1 MGMSMPREFYLNVK
15 GKKGNLEMLPLLLV
29 LESEDGYWQ
38 VPRLVQDACPGRS
51 RTELNPLLLLSTQ
64 EQGW

>member
-15 GKKGNLEMLPLLLV
+15 GKKGNLEMLPPLLV

-51 RTELNPLLLLSTQ
+51 
-64 EQGW
+64 